1 MDGGAGRYGN
11 TFEVEAIDG
20 LLPTVSIPS
29 TVLRN
34 GSLEILIS
42 SLHTDVNFPDL
53 SDPQS
58 LQTPIISIPS
68 MDGET
73 HTTIQYPVHK
83 SVLCGR
89 GANGLLAYS
98 EFIGSSKVQDR
109 DSTRTVFDIGLRQM
123 PDSQKGI
130 SFIDIEQAEL
140 ALETFRQSAQN
151 AGEYQR
157 GWSRS
162 GIQPLLEWVSKPS
175 KDGAMHPELHK
186 LLDSVLTQADGK
198 MATHVNEARTLE
210 EKNDVSEEVRTALS
224 SDVSSWAERGH
235 AELRDSLSEAFRSR
249 QWNNLSWW
257 KLFWRVD
264 DIGIIC
270 SQLVSKHW
278 LVRSEV
284 EGIWIGGKFH
294 QAGLLKQGVEV
305 LPSEEASSTTTA
317 PNEGEPST
325 TTANLDWPKR
335 ITKTRDGLVSTT
347 VTALS
352 VSAQKLVMSTV
363 STASLTSAISVL
375 AYMSTTST
383 SIYEAGTVA
392 AVGLIYSLRRQQKR
406 WEKARQHWEGQVR
419 DEGRQTL
426 KETEAGMRITLQD
439 SGRRDVESSI
449 EDQEAGRSIQK
460 AKKALTDV
468 S

>member
-1 MDGGAGRYGN
+1 M
-11 TFEVEAIDG
+11 EAING

-34 GSLEILIS
+34 GNLEILIS
-42 SLHTDVNFPDL
+42 SLHTDVTIPDS
-53 SDPQS
+53 SDLQS

-68 MDGET
+68 TDGET
-73 HTTIQYPVHK
+73 RTAIQYPVHK

-89 GANGLLAYS
+89 GADGLLAYS
-98 EFIGSSKVQDR
+98 EYIGSSKAGSI
-109 DSTRTVFDIGLRQM
+109 DSTRTVFDMGLRRI
-123 PDSQKGI
+123 PESQRGV
-130 SFIDIEQAEL
+130 SFVDIEQAEM

-162 GIQPLLEWVSKPS
+162 GIQPLLEWVSES
-175 KDGAMHPELHK
+175 SRNGFIHPELRK
-186 LLDSVLTQADGK
+186 LVDSVLSQADGN
-198 MATHVNEARTLE
+198 MARHVNETRALE
-210 EKNDVSEEVRTALS
+210 EKNLVPESVRTALTA
-224 SDVSSWAERGH
+224 DVSSWAERGH
-235 AELRDSLSEAFRSR
+235 TELRDSLNQAFRSR

-270 SQLVSKHW
+270 SHMVNKHW

-284 EGIWIGGKFH
+284 EGIWIGGKFQ
-294 QAGLLKQGVEV
+294 QAGLLKQGVET
-305 LPSEEASSTTTA
+305 LSTTEAPPTTA
-317 PNEGEPST
+317 PQGDDASSAT
-325 TTANLDWPKR
+325 TTDADWPKR
-335 ITKTRDGLVSTT
+335 ITKSRDGLVSTT

-363 STASLTSAISVL
+363 STASLTSAISAL
-375 AYMSTTST
+375 AYMSTSST
-383 SIYEAGTVA
+383 SLYEVGTVA

-426 KETEAGMRITLQD
+426 KETEAGMRTTLQD
-439 SGRRDVESSI
+439 AGRRDAESSI
-449 EDQEAGRSIQK
+449 EDLDAGRSIQK
-460 AKKALTDV
+460 AKKALTNV